1 MQVFAIQSK
10 TPPHWLAKSLAAA
23 PRHRVSAPLQSR
35 SVLSVLPAYL
45 PATSCVLPGRCWLM
59 LPPSVILAYA
69 LCPRQTGVR
78 PRKYVFSCYIH
89 SSTCRKA
96 LFWKRETSS

>member
-45 PATSCVLPGRCWLM
+45 PATSCVLPDPFLAYVASLRHSSLCP
-59 LPPSVILAYA
+59 LPPPDRSPPAQIRIQLLYSFID
-69 LCPRQTGVR
+69 LP
-78 PRKYVFSCYIH
+78 
-89 SSTCRKA
+89 
-96 LFWKRETSS
+96 